1 LAARLKGI
9 PGSVARDASA
19 AATSRRG
26 AARTGL
32 SGALARAT
40 PPEGSDARKRR
51 TRRIAERLA
60 AVYPDAAC
68 ALVFGSPWEL
78 LVATVL
84 SAQSPDAQVNRT
96 TPALFREF
104 PTPAA
109 LAAAPRGRLE
119 SIIRPLGV
127 FRRKA
132 ESLQRMALQV
142 HHHHCGEVPRTLP
155 ALTRLAGV
163 GRKTA
168 NVVLGV
174 AYGEPAITVDTHVGR
189 LARRMGLSMQTDPV
203 KVEQDLVAL
212 LPPKRWTAFSHGMIR
227 HGREVC
233 TARRP
238 ACLRC
243 PLLRLCPRVGA

>member
-1 LAARLKGI
+1 MAARLKEV
-9 PGSVARDASA
+9 PGAVAGSA
-19 AATSRRG
+19 AASAPRRRE
-26 AARTGL
+26 AARRGL
-32 SGALARAT
+32 SGALADEKL
-40 PPEGSDARKRR
+40 PEGPAARKRR
-51 TRRIAERLA
+51 ARRIAERLA
-60 AVYPDAAC
+60 AVYPDASC

-84 SAQSPDAQVNRT
+84 SAQSTDAQVNRT
-96 TPALFREF
+96 TPRLFREF

-142 HHHHCGEVPRTLP
+142 GEEHSGEVPRTLP

-189 LARRMGLSMQTDPV
+189 LARRMGLSAATDPV
-203 KVEQDLVAL
+203 KVEQDLLAL
-212 LPPKRWTAFSHGMIR
+212 LPPRRWTAFSHGMIR

-238 ACLRC
+238 ACPRC
-243 PLLRLCPRVGA
+243 PLRRFCPRVGV